1 VGNRLELYVTI
12 LNLVGQNMR
21 MNDLRNVITLAWMV
35 VGLLI
40 SKAIHLGQWGLQR
53 DGDALAASKER
64 QISRWLHNSKLKP
77 AEMYRD
83 LITAA
88 LLPWTERQ
96 VTLAL
101 DSSMLWERYVIIR
114 VSLIPCVSI

>member
-1 VGNRLELYVTI
+1 
-12 LNLVGQNMR
+12 

>member
-1 VGNRLELYVTI
+1 MGNRLELYVTI

-21 MNDLRNVITLAWMV
+21 MNDLRNVVTFAWMV

-53 DGDALAASKER
+53 EGDALAASKER

-88 LLPWTERQ
+88 
-96 VTLAL
+96 
-101 DSSMLWERYVIIR
+101 
-114 VSLIPCVSI
+114 